1 MASMECKATPAATPE
16 RNIRCQ
22 IKETNT
28 NAQQNQSVVIES
40 VNESGTHQHEAR
52 STRLFVAPL
61 LVLFVILLMISA
73 WVELEGIAENSGAV
87 VSTPA
92 AAESVPRVEYFPSG
106 YVNQATETT
115 EHIQAF

>member
-1 MASMECKATPAATPE
+1 MECKATPAATPE

-22 IKETNT
+22 IKETNM
-28 NAQQNQSVVIES
+28 NAQPNHAAEIEG
-40 VNESGTHQHEAR
+40 VKESGAHQREAR

-73 WVELEGIAENSGAV
+73 WVELEGVAESSGAAL
-87 VSTPA
+87 STPA
-92 AAESVPRVEYFPSG
+92 AAVSVPQVEYFPSG